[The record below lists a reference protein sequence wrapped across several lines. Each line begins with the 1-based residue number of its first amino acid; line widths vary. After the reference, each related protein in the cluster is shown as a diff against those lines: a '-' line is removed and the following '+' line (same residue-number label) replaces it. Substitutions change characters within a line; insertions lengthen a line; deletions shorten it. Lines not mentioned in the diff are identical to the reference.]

1 MSDHSTCG
9 RDCCCLLSGLL
20 ELGNLSLVL
29 PHLILELPVNPLSL
43 VKHLID
49 FPKLPLFLT
58 DDSLHLMLLLID
70 LALGAAVS
78 EEHSEQLLN
87 LGE

>member
-1 MSDHSTCG
+1 M
-9 RDCCCLLSGLL
+9 
-20 ELGNLSLVL
+20 VL
-29 PHLILELPVNPLSL
+29 THLILELPVNPLSL

-49 FPKLPLFLT
+49 FPKLSLFLT